1 MMDSNSLRSAFVDFF
16 VERGHTEVPSSG
28 VVPHHPTAPLFTNA
42 GMNQFVPYFLGEEPA
57 PFPRATSIQK
67 CIRLSGKHNDVDE
80 LGKTRRHMSF
90 FEMLGNFSFGD
101 YFKEDAISLAW
112 ELLTE
117 KVGFDGDRLWI
128 TVHTSDDEAE
138 AIWHERIGVPM
149 DRIQR
154 LGDKENFW
162 DMGPT
167 GPCGPCSEIHLD
179 CGPEWGDAGGPA
191 HGAGDRYVEFW
202 NLVFMQNQY
211 AAGGAVIDL
220 PRKNVDTGGGL
231 ERWLMLLQGVDT
243 VFDTDELRQIIA
255 EAERLTGARYGSDA
269 ATTAALRVLG
279 DHARTMAVLIDG
291 GVVPSNEERGY
302 ICRSVVRRAVRRAY
316 QLGVDRV
323 VLPELVGAAIDVS
336 ALAFPELV
344 KNRETI
350 LGIVEREEV
359 RFRRTLRD
367 GSAVLEDELA
377 TGRVRGDVAFLLH
390 DTFGFPVE
398 ITAEVAEERGI
409 ELDRAGF
416 DERMAEQRRRAK
428 AGRKVV
434 AADAN
439 DVTAYRDILDANGRT
454 EFTGYDENET
464 DATIVAILER
474 PDKTLEVFLN
484 RTPFYAESGGQI
496 GDTGTITTSTGSL
509 TVDDT
514 TAPLPGLHRHTGR
527 VTDGEITIGQTATAA
542 IDVARRQAIMRNH
555 TATHLLHSALRQV
568 LGDHVKQQGSRVGP
582 EELRFDFSH
591 HGPMTPSEIAEV
603 ERIVNTEVL
612 ANPDVGAGEHSKSDA
627 EKMGAIA
634 FFGDKYGDR
643 VRVIQAGSNSIEFC
657 GGTHVHALG
666 TIGAIKI
673 TSEESIGANMRRIF
687 AVTGEG
693 TLAWMN
699 ERDRMVTEAASLLRA
714 SPEELVGAVA
724 RTLDRTKA
732 LEQEVRTLQAATARA
747 EAPAL
752 ASEAV
757 DGVVVARRDGL
768 VQDQL
773 RDLAVA
779 VRDHNGIR
787 AVVLGG
793 SPEPGKAALV
803 AVVSKAGRDSG
814 LDAGA
819 LLSDASKAVQG
830 GGSKNPDMAMAGG
843 KNAAGIDDALDLARK
858 AAGIK

>member
-1 MMDSNSLRSAFVDFF
+1 MDAQSLRSAFTDFF
-16 VERGHTEVPSSG
+16 VARGHTLVPSAG

-67 CIRLSGKHNDVDE
+67 CIRLSGKHNDIDE

-101 YFKEDAISLAW
+101 YFKEEAISLAW

-117 KVGFDGDRLWI
+117 VVGFDGDRLWI

-149 DRIQR
+149 ERIQR

-167 GPCGPCSEIHLD
+167 GPCGPCSEVHFD
-179 CGPEWGDAGGPA
+179 CGPEWGDEGGPA

-211 AAGGAVIDL
+211 AEDGTVIDL

-231 ERWLMLLQGVDT
+231 ERWLLLLQNVET
-243 VFDTDELRQIIA
+243 VFDTDELRRIIA
-255 EAERLTGARYGSDA
+255 EAERLTGARYGSDP

-279 DHARTMAVLIDG
+279 DHARTIPVLIEG

-302 ICRSVVRRAVRRAY
+302 ICRSVVRRAVRLAY

-323 VLPELVGAAIDVS
+323 VLPELVSAAIDVS
-336 ALAFPELV
+336 AVALPELV
-344 KNRETI
+344 RQRDSI
-350 LGIVEREEV
+350 LTIVEREEE
-359 RFRRTLRD
+359 RFRKTLRD
-367 GSAVLEDELA
+367 GSAVLDRELA
-377 TGRVRGDVAFLLH
+377 TGRVSGDTAFLLH
-390 DTFGFPVE
+390 DTFGFPIE
-398 ITAEVAEERGI
+398 ITSEVAEERGVDI
-409 ELDRAGF
+409 DRVGF
-416 DERMAEQRRRAK
+416 DERMAEQRKRAK
-428 AGRKVV
+428 AGRKV
-434 AADAN
+434 ASSDDN
-439 DVTAYRDILDANGRT
+439 DVTAYSEILDANGKT
-454 EFTGYDENET
+454 VFTGYDETET
-464 DATIVAILER
+464 NATITAILER
-474 PDKTLEVFLN
+474 PDGLLEVFLD

-496 GDTGTITTSTGSL
+496 GDAGTITTSTG
-509 TVDDT
+509 TVTVEDT
-514 TAPLPGLHRHTGR
+514 TAPVTGLHRHIAR
-527 VTDGEITIGQTATAA
+527 PVDGEISVGQEATAA
-542 IDVARRQAIMRNH
+542 IDVPRRESIMRNH
-555 TATHLLHSALRQV
+555 TATHLLHSALRTV
-568 LGDHVKQQGSRVGP
+568 LGSHVKQQGSRVGP

-591 HGPMTPSEIAEV
+591 HGPMTPDEITQV
-603 ERIVNTEVL
+603 EEIVNAAVL
-612 ANPDVGAGEHSKSDA
+612 ANPEVGAGEHSKA
-627 EKMGAIA
+627 EAETMGAIA
-634 FFGDKYGDR
+634 FFGDKYGDV
-643 VRVIQAGSNSIEFC
+643 VRVIQAGPDSIEFC

-687 AVTGEG
+687 AVTGWG

-699 ERDRMVTEAASLLRA
+699 ERDRLVKEAAAALRA
-714 SPEELVGAVA
+714 TPEELVTAVD
-724 RTLDRTKA
+724 RTLERAKS
-732 LEQEVRTLQAATARA
+732 LEQEVRTLQAAGARA

-793 SPEPGKAALV
+793 SPESGKAALV
-803 AVVSKAGRDSG
+803 AVVSKSGRESG

-819 LLSDASKAVQG
+819 LLNDASKAVGG

-843 KNAAGIDDALDLARK
+843 KNTAGIDEALNLARAAAGIA
-858 AAGIK
+858 